1 MCWIN
6 AFAIYY
12 CLMAPAGGSLIATEP
27 LDYAHMQPASLNEAA
42 VRRVAA
48 GDIDTA
54 RILLERAALLAPKN
68 QVITD
73 NLAALLVYRKAP
85 AQITREKAVPAEA
98 VSAGGRAGD
107 GTKIPQASP
116 GILPPPLQ
124 IPDIWPPK

>member
-42 VRRVAA
+42 VRRVAT
-48 GDIDTA
+48 GDIETA
-54 RILLERAALLAPKN
+54 RILLERAALLAPMN
-68 QVITD
+68 PVITA
-73 NLAALLVYRKAP
+73 NLAALRVYRKAP
-85 AQITREKAVPAEA
+85 AQITREKAAPADAVTANDLSRTETQVPL
-98 VSAGGRAGD
+98 
-107 GTKIPQASP
+107 ASP
-116 GILPPPLQ
+116 IILPAPLQ